1 MLPVG
6 DVLKLGVV
14 GRHVAAE
21 HNGAGAA
28 GKAARL
34 VVPHAAARRL
44 ARRLRLV
51 PLDERA
57 VRRSH
62 LEQEEP
68 PDPAGDGRAAR
79 QVRHPLR
86 RRAAVRSAAED
97 EDEGGGA
104 LAGRQREPRRSSDGT
119 GGVAHAAGGRG
130 RASGEAGV
138 AQPPAGEV
146 DEGGLEDRLRES
158 SLAARAPFRTYAR
171 RPRRSICPMW
181 CGRCCS
187 THTLVRSSGSS
198 SSASR
203 ASRATAR
210 REPPSCCRCS
220 RRRAPASADGRSVR
234 MARLSGIRRCTRGG
248 ASTHGRSRSSTHS
261 SRGRMPNGISP
272 PHA

>member
-21 HNGAGAA
+21 HDGAGAA

-146 DEGGLEDRLRES
+146 DEGGLEDRLRAVGS
-158 SLAARAPFRTYAR
+158 PAADERHEASGAGGRVPGGGQSRLQLLGVADHLGAELVGIHKLVAAGGGAVEASKEARVRAGAAPRGEVQVDERRPEQVEAERAPEE
-171 RPRRSICPMW
+171 PR
-181 CGRCCS
+181 
-187 THTLVRSSGSS
+187 
-198 SSASR
+198 
-203 ASRATAR
+203 
-210 REPPSCCRCS
+210 
-220 RRRAPASADGRSVR
+220 
-234 MARLSGIRRCTRGG
+234 G
-248 ASTHGRSRSSTHS
+248 AEGVVQC
-261 SRGRMPNGISP
+261 
-272 PHA
+272 AA